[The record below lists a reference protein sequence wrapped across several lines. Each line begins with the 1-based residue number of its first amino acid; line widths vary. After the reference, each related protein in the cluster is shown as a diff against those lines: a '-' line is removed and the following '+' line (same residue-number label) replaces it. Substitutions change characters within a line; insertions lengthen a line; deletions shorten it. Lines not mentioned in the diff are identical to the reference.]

1 LQTLVRAAIRP
12 DEQIHFGGHGKPIQS
27 TGGEG
32 TCRDDH
38 APAGMVFDIAGRVDA
53 KHSQSISINM
63 AKVKSF
69 GERIADALVEDGL
82 LTTKQIE
89 ELLEQ
94 QKKEGARLIKLII
107 DKAYVS
113 DQDLAVSMGRVLNVP
128 PVNLARIAIPP
139 EIFELLPRDTAYN
152 HKVIPVSRLENKL
165 FLAMADPLNVLAL
178 DDVKRLTRLE
188 ITPLIASEKAILE
201 KLNAIDA
208 SKSSSMEDII
218 EDAAKQREADEEAG
232 TIENIREA
240 VEDVNLDRLAAS
252 TEEAPVIKLANL
264 IVLQAIKDRASD
276 IHLEPFEK
284 TVRLRYRV
292 DGVLIDATPP
302 PKQMQLALA
311 SRFKIMSNL
320 DIAERRLPQDGRMR
334 VKVSGRDFDLR
345 VSVLPTVHGEK
356 IVLRVLDKTNLSAS
370 VDKLGLDPETFKQ
383 FRNAIDAPHGLIL
396 VTGPTGSGKTT
407 TLYSALN
414 ELNNP
419 IYNIVTVEDPVEFQI
434 AGINQVP
441 TKKEIGLTF
450 ASALRSILRQ
460 DPDIIMIG
468 EIRDTETAEIAIEAA
483 LTGHQVLSTM
493 HCNDAPGAIARLDDM
508 GIAPFLISSSVI
520 LSCAQRLIRRICSH
534 CKEPVTYPPKMFE
547 DLGIDPAMFAGM
559 QLFRGHGCERCKNSG
574 YAGRMAIIEAMTM
587 SDQIRKLIIARANT
601 RELAKVAISQGMRT
615 LRMAALDR
623 ARDGVSTLEQVLV
636 MTSSH

>member
-1 LQTLVRAAIRP
+1 
-12 DEQIHFGGHGKPIQS
+12 
-27 TGGEG
+27 
-32 TCRDDH
+32 
-38 APAGMVFDIAGRVDA
+38 
-53 KHSQSISINM
+53 M

-69 GERIADALVEDGL
+69 AERIADALVEDGL
-82 LTTKQIE
+82 LSAGQIE
-89 ELLEQ
+89 ELLER
-94 QKKEGARLIKLII
+94 QKKEGARLVKLLV
-107 DKAYVS
+107 DKDKQYVS
-113 DQDLAVSMGRVLNVP
+113 DQDLAVCMGRVLNVSP
-128 PVNLARIAIPP
+128 INLARVNIMPDI
-139 EIFELLPRDTAYN
+139 IELVPRDTAHNYR
-152 HKVIPVSRLENKL
+152 VVPVSRLENKL
-165 FLAMADPLNVLAL
+165 FLAMADPLNVLAI
-178 DDVKRLTRLE
+178 DDVRR
-188 ITPLIASEKAILE
+188 ITKLDIAPLIASEKSIAE

-208 SKSSSMEDII
+208 AKGGSMEDLIQ
-218 EDAAKQREADEEAG
+218 DAQKRSEAESDDTVESVRESVEE
-232 TIENIREA
+232 
-240 VEDVNLDRLAAS
+240 VNLDQLAAS
-252 TEEAPVIKLANL
+252 SEEAPVIKLANL
-264 IVLQAIKDRASD
+264 VVLQAIKDRASD

-284 TVRLRYRV
+284 QMRLRYRI

-334 VKVSGRDFDLR
+334 VKVSGKDYDLR

-356 IVLRVLDKTNLSAS
+356 IVLRVLDKSNLSAS
-370 VDKLGLDPETFKQ
+370 VDKLGLDEDTFKQ
-383 FRNAIDAPHGLIL
+383 FKTALDAPHGLIL

-419 IYNIVTVEDPVEFQI
+419 TWNIVTVEDPVEFQLP
-434 AGINQVP
+434 GINQVP
-441 TKKEIGLTF
+441 TKKDIGLSF
-450 ASALRSILRQ
+450 ANALRSILRQ

-534 CKEPVTYPPKMFE
+534 CKEPVTYPVKMFE
-547 DLGIDPAMFAGM
+547 DLGIDPSMFSGVP
-559 QLFRGHGCERCKNSG
+559 LYRGRGCDRCKNSG
-574 YAGRMAIIEAMTM
+574 YVGRMAIIEAMTV
-587 SDQIRKLIIARANT
+587 SDQIRKLVIARAST
-601 RELAKVAISQGMRT
+601 REMGKTAVNQGMRT
-615 LRMAALDR
+615 LRMVALDR

-636 MTSSH
+636 MTSQH

>member
-1 LQTLVRAAIRP
+1 
-12 DEQIHFGGHGKPIQS
+12 
-27 TGGEG
+27 
-32 TCRDDH
+32 
-38 APAGMVFDIAGRVDA
+38 
-53 KHSQSISINM
+53 M

-82 LTTKQIE
+82 LTSQQVE
-89 ELLEQ
+89 ALLEE
-94 QKKEGARLIKLII
+94 QKRGGTRLVKLII
-107 DKAYVS
+107 EKSYVS
-113 DQDLAVSMGRVLNVP
+113 EQDLTVSMGRVLNVP
-128 PVNLARIAIPP
+128 SINLARLAVPA
-139 EIFELLPRDTAYN
+139 EISDLLPRDAAHNY
-152 HKVIPVSRLENKL
+152 KVVPVSRLENKL

-188 ITPLIASEKAILE
+188 IAPLIASEKAILD
-201 KLNAIDA
+201 KLTAIDSA
-208 SKSSSMEDII
+208 KGGSMEDII
-218 EDAAKQREADEEAG
+218 QDAEKQRESEEDAS
-232 TIENIREA
+232 
-240 VEDVNLDRLAAS
+240 VETVTETLEEVNLDQLAAS
-252 TEEAPVIKLANL
+252 SGEAPVIKLANL
-264 IVLQAIKDRASD
+264 IVVQAIKDHASD
-276 IHLEPFEK
+276 VHLEPFEK
-284 TVRLRYRV
+284 TMRLRYRV

-302 PKQMQLALA
+302 PKQLQLALA
-311 SRFKIMSNL
+311 SRFKIMSSL

-334 VKVSGRDFDLR
+334 VKVSGKDFDLR

-370 VDKLGLDPETFKQ
+370 IDKLGLDADTFKQ
-383 FRNAIDAPHGLIL
+383 VKAAIDAPHELIL

-434 AGINQVP
+434 PGINQVP
-441 TKKEIGLTF
+441 TKKDIGLTF
-450 ASALRSILRQ
+450 ANALRSILRQ

-520 LSCAQRLIRRICSH
+520 LSCAQRLIRRICPH

-547 DLGIDPAMFAGM
+547 DLGIDLASLNGA
-559 QLFRGHGCERCKNSG
+559 QLFRGRGCERCKNSG
-574 YAGRMAIIEAMTM
+574 YSGRMAVIEAMTI

-601 RELAKVAISQGMRT
+601 RELGKVAVSQGMRT
-615 LRMAALDR
+615 LRMVALDR
-623 ARDGVSTLEQVLV
+623 AREGISTLEQVMV
-636 MTSSH
+636 MTSAH

>member
-1 LQTLVRAAIRP
+1 
-12 DEQIHFGGHGKPIQS
+12 
-27 TGGEG
+27 
-32 TCRDDH
+32 
-38 APAGMVFDIAGRVDA
+38 
-53 KHSQSISINM
+53 M

-82 LTTKQIE
+82 LTAQQVE
-89 ELLEQ
+89 SLLEE
-94 QKKEGARLIKLII
+94 QKKGGTRLVKLII
-107 DKAYVS
+107 EKAYVS
-113 DQDLAVSMGRVLNVP
+113 EQDLTVSMGRVLNVP
-128 PVNLARIAIPP
+128 SVNLGRLAVPLDIAD
-139 EIFELLPRDTAYN
+139 LLPRDAAHNY
-152 HKVIPVSRLENKL
+152 KVVPISRLENKL

-188 ITPLIASEKAILE
+188 IAPLIASEKAIVD
-201 KLNAIDA
+201 KLAAIDSA
-208 SKSSSMEDII
+208 RSGSMEDII
-218 EDAAKQREADEEAG
+218 QDAEKQREADEDASIE
-232 TIENIREA
+232 TIKETLE
-240 VEDVNLDRLAAS
+240 EVNLDQLAAS
-252 TEEAPVIKLANL
+252 SGEAPVIKLANL
-264 IVLQAIKDRASD
+264 IVVQAVKDHASD
-276 IHLEPFEK
+276 VHLEPFEK
-284 TVRLRYRV
+284 TMRLRYRV

-311 SRFKIMSNL
+311 SRFKIMSSL

-334 VKVSGRDFDLR
+334 VRVGGKDYDLR

-370 VDKLGLDPETFKQ
+370 IDKLGLDGDTFKQ
-383 FRNAIDAPHGLIL
+383 VKNAIDAPHGLML

-434 AGINQVP
+434 PGINQVP

-450 ASALRSILRQ
+450 ANALRSILRQ

-520 LSCAQRLIRRICSH
+520 LSCAQRLMRRICPH
-534 CKEPVTYPPKMFE
+534 CKEPVTYPPKMYE
-547 DLGIDPAMFAGM
+547 DLGIEPSTLNGA
-559 QLFRGHGCERCKNSG
+559 QLYRGRGCERCKNSG
-574 YAGRMAIIEAMTM
+574 YSGRLAVIEAMTV

-615 LRMAALDR
+615 LRMVALDR
-623 ARDGVSTLEQVLV
+623 AREGVSTLEQVIV